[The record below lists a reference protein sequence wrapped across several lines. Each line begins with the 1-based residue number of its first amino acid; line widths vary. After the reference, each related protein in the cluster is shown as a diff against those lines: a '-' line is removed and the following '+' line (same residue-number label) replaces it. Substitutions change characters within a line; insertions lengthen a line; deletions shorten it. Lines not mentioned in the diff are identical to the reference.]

1 MSLGNDM
8 SRVAIPL
15 ASPVHRREYY
25 EESLR
30 ALSQE
35 LKRLGFKV
43 TGIVDSLSKAREVS
57 ARHREDVVLLV
68 FLTGGTSRLA
78 RTIISSHELHGVLG
92 LCQGLHN
99 SLPSAI
105 SAMAR
110 VRVAGRDVVLYYCDE
125 FRKPCTG
132 ELERLGR
139 VASAVSAL
147 WKARVG
153 VISDAEVSEAKDF
166 EERFNAEVER
176 VGHDALRAYVEKAP
190 PEYVSDGRE
199 KLERALGLEG
209 TEAGKLERVLRVYA
223 GIKALAE
230 DRGYTAVAID
240 CFPFIKRTGVTPCL
254 ALALLNSEGMV
265 AACEADLTGTAL
277 MLLARA
283 LTGRSGWMANPSAIR
298 GDKLVL
304 AHCTA
309 ALDLIEKGSVVTHFE
324 TGSPY
329 SAAAS
334 FPGGAYTI
342 ASLSYDFRELAVSLG
357 RLEESGMLSAER
369 CRTQAVFR
377 LEGGAA
383 EVLEKA
389 PANHHVVMRG
399 DVLKELGE
407 VARVFGLRV
416 LKYGG

>member
-1 MSLGNDM
+1 MSG
-8 SRVAIPL
+8 VAIPL

-35 LKRLGFKV
+35 LKSLGFEV
-43 TGIVDSLSKAREVS
+43 TGIVDSLGKAREVG
-57 ARHREDVVLLV
+57 AQHREDVVLLV

-78 RTIISSHELHGVLG
+78 RAVIGSHRLHGVLG

-110 VRVAGRDVVLYYCDE
+110 ARVAGRDVVLYYCDE
-125 FRKPCTG
+125 FRRPCTE

-139 VASAVSAL
+139 VASAISAL
-147 WKARVG
+147 WGMRVG
-153 VISDAEVSEAKDF
+153 VISDAEVGEARDF
-166 EERFNAEVER
+166 EERFGAKVER
-176 VGHDALRAYVEKAP
+176 VGQDALRAYVEKAP
-190 PEYVSDGRE
+190 PELVSEGRE
-199 KLERALGLEG
+199 RLERALSLKE
-209 TEAGKLERVLRVYA
+209 TEVGKLARVLRVYA
-223 GIKALAE
+223 GIKKLAE
-230 DRGYTAVAID
+230 DRGYTAVTVD
-240 CFPFIKRTGVTPCL
+240 CFPFIRRTGVTPCL
-254 ALALLNSEGMV
+254 ALALLNSEGVV
-265 AACEADLTGTAL
+265 AACEADLTGTVL

-298 GDKLVL
+298 GNKLVL

-334 FPGGAYTI
+334 FPGGTYTI
-342 ASLSYDFRELAVSLG
+342 ASLSYDFRGLAISSG
-357 RLEESGMLSAER
+357 RLEESGMLSAGR

-377 LEGGAA
+377 LEEGAA

-389 PANHHVVMRG
+389 PANHHIVMRG
-399 DVLKELGE
+399 NVLRELGE
-407 VARVFGLRV
+407 IARVFGLRV